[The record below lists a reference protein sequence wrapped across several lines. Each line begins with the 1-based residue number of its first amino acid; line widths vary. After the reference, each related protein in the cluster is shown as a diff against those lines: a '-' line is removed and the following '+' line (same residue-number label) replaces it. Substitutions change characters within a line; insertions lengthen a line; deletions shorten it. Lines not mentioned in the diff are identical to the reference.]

1 MNLGAKIMEKIHF
14 ISILSFF
21 YLFISQKSIN
31 FAVVIE
37 LDRHIEILLLSNDC
51 VIVPGF
57 GGFMTH
63 HVDACY
69 DENDHTFL
77 PPLRTLGFNPQ
88 LTMNDSLL
96 AQSYVE
102 AYDMSYPEALRR
114 IEDEVNELRQHIENE
129 GSYEL
134 NDIGILSI
142 NEDGKY
148 LFTPCEAGIL
158 TPMLYGLSSFEMNPL
173 KAQAIAIAKEEPTV
187 LINTPVKETSVTGE
201 IGTNEEKEAEEVFE
215 EEQEEERTI
224 VIKMS
229 WIRNAVAVA
238 AAILAFFLMTTP
250 ISNSESQ
257 LAISNLNN
265 PIIGMLPKDSNM
277 EKITIEKKVTAPVST
292 DTTDLVQ
299 KVQQEPVP
307 GKSDNTPVIEEPI
320 KQTSYY
326 CIVLASYVSKK
337 NAHAFVEEL
346 QKKGY
351 KESEVFIRN
360 EVTRVIY
367 GNFKTANEAYNKLH
381 GIQKQ
386 KGLEEAWVMKI

>member
-1 MNLGAKIMEKIHF
+1 M
-14 ISILSFF
+14 
-21 YLFISQKSIN
+21 
-31 FAVVIE
+31 IE

-51 VIVPGF
+51 VIVPDL

-63 HVDACY
+63 HVEARY
-69 DENDHTFL
+69 DEGDCTFL

-96 AQSYVE
+96 AQSYIE
-102 AYDMSYPEALRR
+102 AYDLSYPEALRR
-114 IEDEVNELRQHIENE
+114 IEDEVNELRQHVENE

-134 NDIGILSI
+134 NDIGTLSV

-158 TPMLYGLSSFEMNPL
+158 TPALYGLSSFEMKPV
-173 KAQAIAIAKEEPTV
+173 KTVAIAKEEPAKKPAAV
-187 LINTPVKETSVTGE
+187 VSIPV
-201 IGTNEEKEAEEVFE
+201 EEAPVAAEVSIEEAEPE
-215 EEQEEERTI
+215 EEERTI

-229 WIRNAVAVA
+229 WLRNAVAVA
-238 AAILAFFLMTTP
+238 AAVLAFFLMTTP
-250 ISNSESQ
+250 VSNSESN
-257 LAISNLNN
+257 LAISNLNS
-265 PIIGMLPKDSNM
+265 PMVASMMPKDSNM
-277 EKITIEKKVTAPVST
+277 EKITIEKKVEAQPTAVAP
-292 DTTDLVQ
+292 DTTPTQ
-299 KVQQEPVP
+299 KVRQEPVTAKKESIP
-307 GKSDNTPVIEEPI
+307 TVAESMQTPR
-320 KQTSYY
+320 Y

-367 GNFKTANEAYNKLH
+367 GNFKTSNDAYNRLQR
-381 GIQKQ
+381 IQRQ

>member
-1 MNLGAKIMEKIHF
+1 MF
-14 ISILSFF
+14 ISK
-21 YLFISQKSIN
+21 KSRN

-51 VIVPGF
+51 VIVPDL

-63 HVDACY
+63 HVEARY
-69 DENDHTFL
+69 DEDDNIFL

-88 LTMNDSLL
+88 LKMNDSLL

-102 AYDMSYPEALRR
+102 AYDLSYPEALRR
-114 IEDEVNELRQHIENE
+114 IEDEVNELKQHIENE

-134 NDIGILSI
+134 NDIGILSV

-148 LFTPCEAGIL
+148 LFAPCEAGIL
-158 TPMLYGLSSFEMNPL
+158 TPTLYGLSSFEMKPV
-173 KAQAIAIAKEEPTV
+173 KAQPVVAIAKKESEEKPAAV
-187 LINTPVKETSVTGE
+187 VSIPVEEASTAEETSIV
-201 IGTNEEKEAEEVFE
+201 EAEPE
-215 EEQEEERTI
+215 EEERTI

-238 AAILAFFLMTTP
+238 AAVLAFFLMTTP
-250 ISNSESQ
+250 VSNSESN
-257 LAISNLNN
+257 LAISHLNS
-265 PIIGMLPKDSNM
+265 PMIAGMLPKDSNM
-277 EKITIEKKVTAPVST
+277 EKITIEKKVATPAPS
-292 DTTDLVQ
+292 DTMATTQ
-299 KVQQEPVP
+299 KVQQEPVAA
-307 GKSDNTPVIEEPI
+307 KTDSTPATTEKTV
-320 KQTSYY
+320 KRY

-337 NAHAFVEEL
+337 NADAFVEEL

-367 GNFKTANEAYNKLH
+367 GNFKTANDAYNKLQR
-381 GIQKQ
+381 IQKQ